1 MIIVGISIL
10 CVSERL
16 HLSGSRG
23 WEHMGLKLLSWVRLA
38 RQYFITIS
46 LLIFGFI
53 MLFIFTLFILKL
65 ELLKVTSNI
74 SGKIPVGI
82 LCNFRSDVI

>member
-1 MIIVGISIL
+1 
-10 CVSERL
+10 
-16 HLSGSRG
+16 
-23 WEHMGLKLLSWVRLA
+23 MGLKLLFWVRLA
-38 RQYFITIS
+38 RQYLITVC

-53 MLFIFTLFILKL
+53 VFFIFTFFILKL
-65 ELLKVTSNI
+65 ELLKVISNI

>member
-1 MIIVGISIL
+1 
-10 CVSERL
+10 
-16 HLSGSRG
+16 
-23 WEHMGLKLLSWVRLA
+23 MGLKLLSWVRLA
-38 RQYFITIS
+38 RQYFITVC

-53 MLFIFTLFILKL
+53 MTFIFTLFILKL

>member
-1 MIIVGISIL
+1 
-10 CVSERL
+10 
-16 HLSGSRG
+16 
-23 WEHMGLKLLSWVRLA
+23 MGLKFLSWVRLA
-38 RQYFITIS
+38 RQYFITVC

-53 MLFIFTLFILKL
+53 MTFIFTLFILKL